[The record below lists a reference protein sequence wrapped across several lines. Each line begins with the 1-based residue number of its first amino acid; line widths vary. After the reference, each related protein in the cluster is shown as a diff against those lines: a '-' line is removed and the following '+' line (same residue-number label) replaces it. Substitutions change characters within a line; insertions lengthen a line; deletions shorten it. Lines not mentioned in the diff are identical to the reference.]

1 MSVRSDKSIG
11 PYTPISCSVYDVLEA
26 SAVKNAAVRLEIQ
39 NDNEVVSCDVRILDL
54 FSKDKTEF
62 LKARDINTNEEFT
75 LRLDAINLITE
86 LATNRVYSPKGC

>member
-1 MSVRSDKSIG
+1 MSVRSDKSIA